1 MTVFSDVLGAVLRR
15 EPGRPLVTFYDEA
28 TGERTE
34 LSVATYANWVAKAG
48 SLLVDEL
55 GLEKGDRIRIDL
67 PAHWLTV
74 VFLGAAWSAGLVVT
88 DEQGDGGRP
97 EVVVTGPG
105 GVDGWAPY
113 AAAGPGRGGGT
124 VLACS
129 LLPLGVRFADPL
141 PPGVHDVGA
150 EIWGQPDAFTPW
162 DPPSGADPA
171 VAMGGA
177 VLSQAEL
184 WEAAA
189 TGTRSGS
196 SGGDRLLVEANPA
209 SPPGLSS
216 VTGPLATNG
225 SVVLVAHA
233 GPDRLE
239 AIAVAERV
247 TDRFPRA
254 GAEDS

>member
-1 MTVFSDVLGAVLRR
+1 VTVLTEVLTRLLRD

-34 LSVATYANWVAKAG
+34 LSVVTYANWVAKAG

-55 GLEKGDRIRIDL
+55 GLERGDRIRVDL
-67 PAHWLTV
+67 PSHWLTV
-74 VFLGAAWSAGLVVT
+74 VFLGAAWSSGLVVS
-88 DEQGDGGRP
+88 DEAADGGAP
-97 EVVVTGPG
+97 DVVVTGPD
-105 GVDGWAPY
+105 GVAAWSSY
-113 AAAGPGRGGGT
+113 ASQRP

-141 PPGVHDVGA
+141 PPDVHDVGI
-150 EIWGQPDAFTPW
+150 EIWSQPDSFVAW
-162 DPPSGADPA
+162 DPPTGEDPA
-171 VAMGGA
+171 VEMGGR
-177 VLSQAEL
+177 VLTQQML
-184 WEAAA
+184 WEAATA
-189 TGTRSGS
+189 GS
-196 SGGDRLLVEANPA
+196 TGGDRLLSEANPA

-216 VTGPLATNG
+216 FTDPLASGG
-225 SVVLVAHA
+225 SVVLVSHA

-247 TDRFPRA
+247 TGRFPRA